1 MGSALTNATT
11 VQYAVTFNEGVT
23 GVTASDF
30 SLAISG
36 TSGTIA
42 SVNGNSSS
50 YTVTVDNVSGNGTL
64 GLNLVDSNTIID
76 QYGNPLGGPALG
88 DGNFTGQLYTI
99 DTTGPSVATAA
110 SHTPSPVTGTTSS
123 LAPFWERT
131 PPRGQQASFTCIWTA
146 TTLPS
151 GTAMPT
157 FSANGTNAA
166 KNVTATFSEAGDYA
180 FQVTI
185 TDPLDLST
193 TAVWT

>member
-1 MGSALTNATT
+1 MRLSPPLTIRPGRSAISRAFTSTAGTYTLTVADAGWNVTDLFGNLLTAGASTSWTESSPAVQSIDTVGSALTNATT

-42 SVNGNSSS
+42 SVNGSGSS

-99 DTTGPSVATAA
+99 DTTGPLVATA
-110 SHTPSPVTGTTSS
+110 V
-123 LAPFWERT
+123 APR
-131 PPRGQQASFTCIWTA
+131 PAR
-146 TTLPS
+146 
-151 GTAMPT
+151 
-157 FSANGTNAA
+157 
-166 KNVTATFSEAGDYA
+166 
-180 FQVTI
+180 
-185 TDPLDLST
+185 
-193 TAVWT
+193 